1 MVPPPSKSWALS
13 TLQEADIQD
22 MVERSLLLEKEIS
35 GVEVLL
41 QGGVPVRGPH
51 KDSGLQ
57 VLLRDGLHLAHGGL
71 LPRSSFLLW
80 A

>member
-35 GVEVLL
+35 GWKCCYREEFPSQDQTETVVF
-41 QGGVPVRGPH
+41 
-51 KDSGLQ
+51 
-57 VLLRDGLHLAHGGL
+57 
-71 LPRSSFLLW
+71 RSFYE
-80 A
+80 

>member
-22 MVERSLLLEKEIS
+22 MVERSLLLEKETS

-41 QGGVPVRGPH
+41 QGGVPITRPDGDRGLP
-51 KDSGLQ
+51 
-57 VLLRDGLHLAHGGL
+57 VLLRVGFRLAVDGC
-71 LPRSSFLLW
+71 
-80 A
+80 